1 MQWSTRGAHLF
12 AFTVVMAALST
23 VAVTL
28 RFLSRGRIL
37 HVLGPTD
44 WFLAVT
50 LVGPP
55 ALTAGPASLFSIS
68 NTAFVGAHVSH
79 GLGWPLP
86 DLSDEE
92 QRVSLKIQYFAII
105 INNLSLVLTK
115 ISVALLFLDVFLVTS
130 IRKATYV
137 VLIAVILHGIYVTLT
152 NIFFCTPINDYWDKP
167 FNPTNKCI
175 DPRTKFRIDNALNI
189 VFNFVMLCLPVPAIW
204 PMTLPWR
211 QKLWLFFLFMLG
223 FCVSVVSVLRVI
235 FIRRDIE
242 DRDFTTA
249 AIRIIYWS
257 IVEIN
262 LPIMIAC
269 VPTLTPLAGKSQY
282 GSGAFKITSD
292 ACPSE

>member
-1 MQWSTRGAHLF
+1 VVADGDAAPLSKPVIVMQWSTRGAHLF

-28 RFLSRGRIL
+28 RFFSRGRIL

-50 LVGPP
+50 L
-55 ALTAGPASLFSIS
+55 LFSIV
-68 NTAFVGAHVSH
+68 NTASVVGHVAH
-79 GLGWPLP
+79 GLGWPLSE
-86 DLSDEE
+86 LSVEE
-92 QRVSLKIQYFAII
+92 RRESLKIQYFAII
-105 INNLSLVLTK
+105 INNLSLVFTK

-167 FNPTNKCI
+167 FNPANNCI

-189 VFNFVMLCLPVPAIW
+189 VFNFVMLFLPVPAIW

-223 FCVSVVSVLRVI
+223 F
-235 FIRRDIE
+235 
-242 DRDFTTA
+242 
-249 AIRIIYWS
+249 W
-257 IVEIN
+257 
-262 LPIMIAC
+262 
-269 VPTLTPLAGKSQY
+269 
-282 GSGAFKITSD
+282 
-292 ACPSE
+292 